1 MCSTVLKEWLAQ
13 CLDFPRYLISSSD
26 NSCDRVC
33 STVSKKRLAQ
43 CLDFRKYL
51 ISSSDNSLPSPSE
64 EKVTTFDEPS
74 PGPGPVPWAW
84 LLLLVVV
91 LVGSLVRDSLFSRL
105 LRSFRFASRSSKD
118 MVADISWGIG
128 QG

>member
-1 MCSTVLKEWLAQ
+1 MSVIGCVVQ
-13 CLDFPRYLISSSD
+13 CLDSRKYLISSSD

-33 STVSKKRLAQ
+33 STKKRLAQ
-43 CLDFRKYL
+43 CLDSRKYL

-74 PGPGPVPWAW
+74 PGPVPVPWAW
-84 LLLLVVV
+84 LLLVVV

-105 LRSFRFASRSSKD
+105 LRSFSFASRSSKD
-118 MVADISWGIG
+118 MVADISWGIAHG
-128 QG
+128 